1 MRSVPAFACLVVVAA
16 CITTMSAWA
25 EPEAPARA
33 NNWADL
39 RAALAKCW
47 TVPAGTDGSL
57 VAYRFGLDK
66 TGAIRGRPRIIA
78 RQLKGDAEA
87 QRLYQ
92 EAADAA
98 LAKCFPIP
106 VTLSFGAILGESPV
120 YLRFVN
126 TPPTGTYQLNS
137 NITLFAPR

>member
-1 MRSVPAFACLVVVAA
+1 MRS
-16 CITTMSAWA
+16 
-25 EPEAPARA
+25 
-33 NNWADL
+33 
-39 RAALAKCW
+39 ALATCW

-57 VAYRFGLDK
+57 LAYRFGLDK
-66 TGAIRGRPRIIA
+66 TGAIRGTPRIIA

-87 QRLYQ
+87 QRHYQ

-98 LAKCFPIP
+98 LAKCFPMP
-106 VTLSFGAILGESPV
+106 VTPSFGAILGESPI

-137 NITLFAPR
+137 NITVFAPR